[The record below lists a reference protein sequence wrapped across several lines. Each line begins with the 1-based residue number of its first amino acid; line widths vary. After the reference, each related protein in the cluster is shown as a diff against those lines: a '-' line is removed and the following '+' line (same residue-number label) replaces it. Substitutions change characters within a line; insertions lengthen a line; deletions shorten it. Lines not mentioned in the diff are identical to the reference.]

1 MKTETSV
8 RPDGCKYVYA
18 IDDNDQQVLRAY
30 FDKSGI
36 CTEIVVYGYDDQGR
50 DTGWIVY
57 DGAGNVVRR
66 TEFEYGHP
74 VHETEIREFDGA
86 SNLIRRTEFDVNEAG
101 RPIVARHFDTN
112 NVQRS
117 RAVYSYSHEGEMSTK
132 YYDNAGKEIPR
143 PAA

>member
-1 MKTETSV
+1 MKTETAIQS
-8 RPDGCKYVYA
+8 DGSKRISA
-18 IDDNDQQVLRAY
+18 IDENGQEVLLAY
-30 FDKSGI
+30 FEPSGA
-36 CTEIVVYGYDDQGR
+36 CSEIVAYGHDDQGR
-50 DTGWIVY
+50 TTGWIVY

-66 TEFEYGHP
+66 TELTYGHP
-74 VHETEIREFDGA
+74 AHETEMRELDGM

-101 RPIVARHFDTN
+101 RPIVARHFDAN

-117 RAVYSYSHEGEMSTK
+117 RAVYSYSHEGEMSMK